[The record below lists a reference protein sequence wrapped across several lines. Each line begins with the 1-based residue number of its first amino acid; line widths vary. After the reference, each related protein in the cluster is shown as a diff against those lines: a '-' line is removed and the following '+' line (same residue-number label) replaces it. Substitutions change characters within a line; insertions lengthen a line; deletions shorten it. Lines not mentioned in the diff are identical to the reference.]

1 MENRIID
8 IDPNCVDEFE
18 KLKKKYN
25 IESIFLKLND
35 NFNLLYVEKTLSK
48 ISQDDFLESIPVD
61 QPRLIIYKKYSNYKI
76 IFIRWIP
83 EIVQDTIE
91 YSYSNASTAILE
103 LLIGIN
109 EYMEVKDLI
118 QLSNL

>member
-1 MENRIID
+1 MENRAIE
-8 IDPNCVDEFE
+8 IDPNCFNEFE
-18 KLKKKYN
+18 KLKIKYN
-25 IESIFLKLND
+25 IESVFLKLND
-35 NFNLLYVEKTLSK
+35 NFNLLYVEKTLSQ
-48 ISQDDFLESIPVD
+48 ISHDDFLESIPVD
-61 QPRLIIYKKYSNYKI
+61 QPRLIIYKKHSNNKI

-83 EIVQDTIE
+83 EIVQDKIE

-118 QLSNL
+118 ELSNL

>member
-1 MENRIID
+1 MENRIIE

-18 KLKKKYN
+18 KLKKKCN

-61 QPRLIIYKKYSNYKI
+61 QPRLIIYKKYSNNKI